1 MLREETLKKTTMK
14 KLFKLFKMGFVFLL
28 LVGLVIAIADFSVK
42 RTAAENIYSTTTD
55 IPHNKV
61 GLLLGTGKFLKSG
74 WLNLYYQYRVD
85 AAVELFESGK
95 IDAIL
100 VSGDNSRE
108 DYDEP
113 TMFKED
119 LVKRGI
125 PAEKIH
131 LDYAGFRTLDSV
143 VRSKAIF
150 GQESVTIISQPF
162 HNERAI
168 FIANAKGIKAVGYN
182 AKDVTGR
189 YGLKVQ
195 LRERLAR
202 VKVLL
207 DLLLGKQPKFLGKE
221 VKI

>member
-1 MLREETLKKTTMK
+1 MK
-14 KLFKLFKMGFVFLL
+14 KLFKIFKMGFLL
-28 LVGLVIAIADFSVK
+28 LLMLGLLIAVADFSVK
-42 RTAAENIYSTTTD
+42 RSAKENMYSSTAK

-74 WLNLYYQYRVD
+74 RLNLYYQYRVD
-85 AAVELFESGK
+85 ATVDLFEAGK
-95 IDAIL
+95 IEAVL

-119 LVKRGI
+119 LIKRGI
-125 PAEKIH
+125 PADKIH

-150 GQESVTIISQPF
+150 GQESLTVISQPF

-182 AKDVTGR
+182 AKDVSGR

-207 DLLLGKQPKFLGKE
+207 DLAIGKGPKFLGN
-221 VKI
+221 KIKI